1 MKIAIA
7 SIGKEKTSNIDS
19 RFGRCQYFQIV
30 DLNTPDNVMVVD
42 NPGRVAQR
50 GAGVST
56 GQFIAEQKVEMVVA
70 GNFGPNAVRVL
81 ESAGIKMVTKPMGL
95 TVEEVIM
102 ELADAKK

>member
-7 SIGKEKTSNIDS
+7 SIGEERTSNIDS

-30 DLNTPDNVMVVD
+30 DLNIPDNVTVVD

-81 ESAGIKMVTKPMGL
+81 ESAGIKMISKPAGL
-95 TVEEVIM
+95 TVEQVIQ
-102 ELADAKK
+102 ELLNGEK